1 MRSAPPLLVLA
12 CLAAFTAQAQTH
24 IPPPATGAYG
34 VEVAKFIETNAL
46 QEASGLTWA
55 PDGSNRL
62 FVVLKG
68 GTVRVIQ
75 NGALLPTPFI
85 TEVVATDGEQGLQS
99 LVFDPDFATNRYVYV
114 FASQPNITVN
124 GVVRYIAQILRFRD
138 SGGVGV
144 GRTVIVDNI
153 PSGVTHNGGGLAFG
167 PDGRLY
173 FGVGDRGTSEGG
185 NDDLSQMSSK
195 ILRVNKDGTIPTD
208 NPFYDDW
215 GPNHDLIWARGFRNP
230 FRIRFQPGTG
240 KLWANVAGEAA
251 EQIFSVGRG
260 EHGGW
265 WQYENNQPAGFL
277 APLVAYTPGQW
288 EEYGFTANGAVRK
301 NGVATFTVS
310 GTHPVS
316 SLRKGKKVHLRDVR
330 DPSFNGVGFIT
341 GFPSPLSFTVAQP
354 GPDAVSGGGGLKTDP
369 MGDAVVGGAFYAGTR
384 FPSEYQGDYF
394 FADFDGSV
402 FRVDL
407 GADGSVNKVDLVVN
421 YSDWES
427 FTDVAVGPDGALY
440 VLSLGNIIYRVTPLP
455 AGQGVVVSTQDLV
468 VPEGGSKT
476 LMVSL
481 AMPPTT
487 PTSVALVRREQDSDI
502 RVSAGQPVLFDATNW
517 SVPQFITLSA
527 AQDADSEVDH
537 ATFFVTMAPG
547 FPEGVPGVEIHAR
560 TEEDEVQALQLST
573 TSFDL
578 DEGMGGTFTVRLTYA
593 PTSPVTVTVA
603 RTSGSADVTV
613 TGGASLTFTP
623 EDGTSAKTVT
633 VATVRDTDSEDD
645 VALLTV
651 SSPGLTSRVV
661 TVIAR
666 DVLGV
671 PAITSAPLTTA
682 TVGTPYAYTVTASGK
697 PVASLTLL
705 QGPQGMTLDPVSG
718 RLSWTP
724 AAEGTVTVSVRA
736 SNGQTPDAVQ
746 TFQIQVRAATVF
758 DAGTSSDAGSAV
770 DAGTQTDAGANAD
783 AGTGTDGGSGADAG
797 VKQDGGTVTGPD
809 EADSGGC
816 SAGATALPGVLAW
829 WLLAG
834 VVWRP
839 RRARR

>member
-1 MRSAPPLLVLA
+1 MRSVPSLVVLA
-12 CLAAFTAQAQTH
+12 CLAAFTAQAQTS
-24 IPPPATGAYG
+24 IPPPSSGAYG
-34 VEVAKFIETNAL
+34 VEVAKFIEADAL
-46 QEASGLTWA
+46 QEASGLVWA

-68 GTVRVIQ
+68 GKVRVIQ

-85 TEVVATDGEQGLQS
+85 DEVVATGGEQGLQS
-99 LVFDPDFATNRYVYV
+99 LAFDPDFATNRYVYV

-124 GVVRYIAQILRFRD
+124 GIVRYIAQIVRFRD
-138 SGGVGV
+138 SGGVGI

-153 PSGVTHNGGGLAFG
+153 PSSMNHNGGGLAFG
-167 PDGRLY
+167 PDGFLY
-173 FGVGDRGTSEGG
+173 FGVGDLGTSEGG
-185 NDDLSQMSSK
+185 NDDLTLMASK
-195 ILRVNKDGTIPTD
+195 LLRVRKDGTVPTD

-215 GPNHDLIWARGFRNP
+215 RSNNDLIWARGFRNP

-251 EQIFSVGRG
+251 EQIFSVGPAD
-260 EHGGW
+260 HAGW
-265 WQYENNQPAGFL
+265 WQYENNQPAGYL
-277 APLVAYTPGQW
+277 SPLVAYSPGQW
-288 EEYGFTANGAVRK
+288 EQYGFTATGAVRK
-301 NGVATFTVS
+301 NGVATFTVN
-310 GTHPVS
+310 GTYPVS

-341 GFPSPLSFTVAQP
+341 GFPTPLSFTVAQP

-369 MGDAVVGGAFYAGTR
+369 MGDAVVGGAFYTGSR

-440 VLSLGNIIYRVTPLP
+440 VLSFGNTIYRVTPLP
-455 AGQGVVVSTQDLV
+455 VGQGVIVSTRDLV
-468 VPEGGSKT
+468 VPEGGSQT

-487 PTSVALVRREQDSDI
+487 PTSVALVRREEDSDI
-502 RVSAGQPVLFDATNW
+502 RVSAGQPMLFNATNW
-517 SVPQFITLSA
+517 SVPQFVTLSA
-527 AQDADSEVDH
+527 AQDADYDIDH
-537 ATFFVTMAPG
+537 ATFFVTLDQG

-560 TEEDEVQALQLST
+560 TQEDEVQALKLST

-578 DEGMGGTFTVRLTYA
+578 DEGMGGTFTVGLTYV

-613 TGGASLTFTP
+613 TGGASLTFTS
-623 EDGTSAKTVT
+623 EDGTAAKTVT
-633 VATVRDTDSEDD
+633 VATARDTDSEDD

-666 DVLGV
+666 DVAGA

-682 TVGTPYAYTVTASGK
+682 TVGTPYTYTVAALGQPT
-697 PVASLTLL
+697 PSLTLL
-705 QGPQGMTLDPVSG
+705 QGPQGMNLDPVSG

-724 AAEGTVTVSVRA
+724 ATEATVTVSVRA

-746 TFQIQVRAATVF
+746 TFQIQVRSAGVP
-758 DAGTSSDAGSAV
+758 DAGTGADAGSAV
-770 DAGTQTDAGANAD
+770 DAGSQTDAGTN
-783 AGTGTDGGSGADAG
+783 TDGGSGADAG
-797 VKQDGGTVTGPD
+797 ASQDGGTVTGPKED
-809 EADSGGC
+809 DSGGC
-816 SAGATALPGVLAW
+816 SAGATALPGVLGG

-834 VVWRP
+834 LLWRP

>member
-1 MRSAPPLLVLA
+1 MRPVPSLFVLA
-12 CLAAFTAQAQTH
+12 FLAAFTAQAQTR
-24 IPPPATGAYG
+24 IPPPPSGAYG
-34 VEVAKFIETNAL
+34 VEVSKFIEADAL

-68 GTVRVIQ
+68 GKVRVIQ

-85 TEVVATDGEQGLQS
+85 DEAVATGGEQGLQS
-99 LVFDPDFATNRYVYV
+99 LVFDPAFATNRYVYV
-114 FASQPNITVN
+114 FANQPNVDVGGVTRFIT
-124 GVVRYIAQILRFRD
+124 QILRFRD
-138 SGGVGV
+138 SAGVGV
-144 GRTVIVDNI
+144 ERTVIVDNI
-153 PSGVTHNGGGLAFG
+153 PSGSSHNGGGLAFG

-173 FGVGDRGTSEGG
+173 FGVGDLGSSEGG
-185 NDDLSQMSSK
+185 NDDLSQMASK
-195 ILRVNKDGTIPTD
+195 ILRVNKDGTVPTD

-215 GPNHDLIWARGFRNP
+215 GPNNDLIWARGFRNP
-230 FRIRFQPGTG
+230 FRIRFQPATG

-260 EHGGW
+260 DHGGW

-277 APLVAYTPGQW
+277 SPLVAYTPGQW
-288 EEYGFTANGAVRK
+288 EEFTFTSTGAVRK
-301 NGVATFTVS
+301 NGVATFTVD
-310 GTHPVS
+310 GTYPVS

-341 GFPSPLSFTVAQP
+341 GFPTPLSFTVAQP

-384 FPSEYQGDYF
+384 FPSDYEGDYF

-440 VLSLGNIIYRVTPLP
+440 VLSFGNTIYRVTPLP
-455 AGQGVVVSTQDLV
+455 VGQGVIVSTQDLV
-468 VPEGGSKT
+468 IPEGGSKT
-476 LMVSL
+476 LTVSL
-481 AMPPTT
+481 AMPPTA
-487 PTSVALVRREQDSDI
+487 PTYVALERREEDSDI
-502 RVSAGQPVLFDATNW
+502 RVSAGQPVLFNATNW

-527 AQDADSEVDH
+527 DQDADSQVDH
-537 ATFFVTMAPG
+537 ATFFVTMDQG

-560 TEEDEVQALQLST
+560 TEEDEVQALKLST

-578 DEGMGGTFTVRLTYA
+578 DEGMGGTFTVGLTYV
-593 PTSPVTVTVA
+593 PTSSVTVTVA
-603 RTSGSADVTV
+603 RTSGSTDVTV

-623 EDGTSAKTVT
+623 EDGTSTKTVT

-666 DVLGV
+666 DVAGA
-671 PAITSAPLTTA
+671 PAITSAPVTQA
-682 TVGTPYAYTVTASGK
+682 TVGKPYAYTVTAIGK
-697 PVASLTLL
+697 PAPSLTLV

-724 AAEGTVTVSVRA
+724 ATEATATVSVRA

-746 TFQIQVRAATVF
+746 TFQVRVQASSIP
-758 DAGTSSDAGSAV
+758 DAGTQSDAGSAV
-770 DAGTQTDAGANAD
+770 DAGSQPDAGARP
-783 AGTGTDGGSGADAG
+783 DGGSGADAG
-797 VKQDGGTVTGPD
+797 PVQDGGTVPVLLED
-809 EADSGGC
+809 DYGGC
-816 SAGATALPGVLAW
+816 SAGAAALPGVLAW

-834 VVWRP
+834 LVWRP
-839 RRARR
+839 RRTWR